1 MDIPIL
7 KVEGKGIAEVWEKS
21 ILELWEKGAQI
32 KTEYDNPKDPP
43 SRDGTM
49 IMLAREPFAEPR
61 IHLAFPGGMEDLE
74 KYRQEVILGIHD
86 SWINPEGGSWTYT
99 YHKRLFDY
107 SPGINQIDY
116 IVEKLS
122 QTIYSRRAQAI
133 TWIPSIDPPTD
144 DPPCLQR
151 IWCRIVKGEG
161 KLFLNMHTHWRSR
174 DAYRA
179 AFMNIFGLTDL
190 QRFICEKITKKRKEK
205 IFVGHCLDI
214 SDSYHIY
221 GSNFS
226 DFEERFLKLQKKRE
240 FYNQER
246 TKSRTVRSDDAAA
259 ITGFEYGKQLL
270 KMEQETGK
278 RGATF

>member
-1 MDIPIL
+1 MDIPVI

-21 ILELWEKGAQI
+21 ILQLWEKGAQI
-32 KTEYDNPKDPP
+32 KTEYDDPKDPP

-74 KYRQEVILGIHD
+74 KYRQEIVLGIHD
-86 SWINPEGGSWTYT
+86 KWINPEEGSWTYT

-107 SPGINQIDY
+107 PQGINQINY

-122 QTIYSRRAQAI
+122 QSDYSRRAQAI

-151 IWCRIVKGEG
+151 VWCRIVKEEG

-179 AFMNIFGLTDL
+179 AFMNLFGLTDL

-205 IFVGHCLDI
+205 IFIGHYLDI

-246 TKSRTVRSDDAAA
+246 IKSRTMRSDDAAA
-259 ITGFEYGKQLL
+259 IAGFQYGRELL
-270 KMEQETGK
+270 KREQKTGK